1 MTWTGSWESCLRI
14 SSPLRP
20 KLTAADLRELRHGC
34 GAGETVTADMVW
46 AALWPSED
54 AEHAGDAPTARLLL
68 SLYVYCVCSG
78 AESWGDLGSS
88 GWAQP
93 QCLSSLLRAGWPL
106 SAPKPAL
113 KGCFVP
119 ASPCLLV
126 CHRPLCHRGQQCPSI
141 PSLLSC
147 STPNPSPGEVP
158 ALPLLPTG
166 HDVPLSPRALVQ
178 PQPERGWGVPRSQ
191 PNPMGPSPSRAHQ
204 QVKLPGSAAPA

>member
-1 MTWTGSWESCLRI
+1 MGSWESCLRI
-14 SSPLRP
+14 SSLLRP
-20 KLTAADLRELRHGC
+20 KLTAADLRELQHGC

-46 AALWPSED
+46 AAPWPSED

-68 SLYVYCVCSG
+68 SLYVCCVCSG

-93 QCLSSLLRAGWPL
+93 RCLSSLLRAGWPL

-126 CHRPLCHRGQQCPSI
+126 CHHPLCHRGQQCPSI

-147 STPNPSPGEVP
+147 STPNPSPGGVP
-158 ALPLLPTG
+158 ALPLLP
-166 HDVPLSPRALVQ
+166 PPRAQCAVI
-178 PQPERGWGVPRSQ
+178 PRGSCAASARAGLGGTWVPAQSHGTI
-191 PNPMGPSPSRAHQ
+191 PISR
-204 QVKLPGSAAPA
+204 PPTG